1 MTPPEDPHLDAAA
14 YVLHALPPAEEA
26 AFENH
31 LAGCEACR
39 RDVAEFGR
47 TTAALASDETA
58 PVPEELRAHVLQQVS
73 RTAQD
78 GRPRSHGATPPDGS
92 SAGRQDRKDLRDLKD
107 VKGRKGWKGR
117 KGLRLALAASVAA
130 AATLGAV
137 AAWQHS
143 EAEDARA
150 RAAQAQ
156 EQARA
161 ASGAFA
167 EVLTAPDA
175 TVHTGELAGG
185 ADAAV
190 VVSREQARSAFTAR
204 GLPALPSDKVYELW
218 YAGEAG
224 DYRPAGLL
232 AAAGDRAAR
241 VLEGPLGDAVA
252 VCLTVEPAGGSA
264 RPTTEP
270 LGVIPIDA

>member
-26 AFENH
+26 AFANH

-39 RDVAEFGR
+39 RDVAEFER

-58 PVPEELRAHVLQQVS
+58 PVPEELRARVLEQVS

-78 GRPRSHGATPPDGS
+78 GRPRPHGAGPPGGGGS
-92 SAGRQDRKDLRDLKD
+92 P
-107 VKGRKGWKGR
+107 GR

-130 AATLGAV
+130 VAALGAV

-175 TVHTGELAGG
+175 TVHTGELADG
-185 ADAAV
+185 AEAAV

-218 YAGEAG
+218 YAGEGG

-232 AAAGDRAAR
+232 AGAGDRAAR

-252 VCLTVEPAGGSA
+252 VCLTVEPAGGSTQ
-264 RPTTEP
+264 PTTEP
-270 LGVIPIDA
+270 LGVISIDA